1 MAVESCVENFVKFG
15 RPVLEVFE
23 RTDRETYKLA
33 DRNTSYAH
41 INHFWR
47 LFGVNKIVRHLYCV
61 YVAKTTR
68 SVVWQ
73 QVHSVALHNAAR
85 NKYVAALGQ
94 KINYTINGHL
104 CVLLLL
110 HC

>member
-1 MAVESCVENFVKFG
+1 VAVESCVENIVKFG
-15 RPVLEVFE
+15 RLVLEVFE

-41 INHFWR
+41 IN

-73 QVHSVALHNAAR
+73 HVHSVALHNAAR
-85 NKYVAALGQ
+85 NKYVAACGQ